1 MIDKF
6 LDPYELKARIV
17 PGLLLALAVLV
28 DLVFAAPVLSSLP
41 IFAATGICSLALVY
55 FLGNFARARGRAI
68 EPELWKRWGGPPS
81 TRLLRHRDSL
91 FGDDLKESVRGALV
105 RTLSVRLMTADEE
118 AKDSERADKV
128 IVDAFRQVRQYLQH
142 HDPDGLWQKQNI
154 EYGFCRN
161 LMGCRVAWSFLSIAA
176 VVFAAIHGQRTGG
189 GLLNPASAVAL
200 VSLFCAVYVG
210 WFVLPEATKRVAD
223 EYAEKAWMAF
233 LSVSQGSG
241 QRPLAASEKL

>member
-161 LMGCRVAWSFLSIAA
+161 LMGCRVAWSFLRLPQWCSPRFMDREQEEAYSIRRRQLRWYLFS
-176 VVFAAIHGQRTGG
+176 VPCTWVGSCFLKRPSEWLTSTQRRR
-189 GLLNPASAVAL
+189 
-200 VSLFCAVYVG
+200 G
-210 WFVLPEATKRVAD
+210 WPF
-223 EYAEKAWMAF
+223 
-233 LSVSQGSG
+233 
-241 QRPLAASEKL
+241 